1 MDFKKPLSPSA
12 VAEALTAALLI
23 LWRIWEVPVVTLWRD
38 WITVLSIFWLFQ
50 VLAPAG
56 RARAAVTFGA
66 MAGLAVL
73 YGWGQVPH
81 VFALLRSL
89 T

>member
-1 MDFKKPLSPSA
+1 MDFKKPLPPAA
-12 VAEALTAALLI
+12 VAEGLIAVLLI
-23 LWRIWEVPVVTLWRD
+23 LWRVWEVPVVGLWRD

-50 VLAPAG
+50 IMAPAG
-56 RARAAVTFGA
+56 RAKAAVTFGA

-73 YGWGQVPH
+73 YGWGQFPH